1 MIYWSTANRLLKFCY
16 PTWRWDVP
24 DAANK
29 IYLSFDDG
37 PHPIATP
44 FVLAQLAAYRAKAS
58 FFCIGKNV
66 LDYPDLYA
74 QIVNEGHSVGNH
86 TMHHKNAWHTSSAI
100 YLNDIKAAE
109 SCIGSKLFRPPY
121 GKLRRVQGRALIN
134 AGWEIVMWTVLS
146 GDFDTQKNPSDCWDI
161 VRKHTSAGAIV
172 LFHDSEKAWPRMK
185 EILPKTLDYFSSA
198 GYTFEQLNMN
208 TWSDNNQ

>member
-1 MIYWSTANRLLKFCY
+1 MIYWVTANRLLKFCY
-16 PTWRWDVP
+16 PAWRWEVP
-24 DAANK
+24 GASNK

-44 FVLAQLAAYRAKAS
+44 FVLDQLALYKAKAS

-66 LDYPDLYA
+66 LDQPDLYTRIIA
-74 QIVNEGHSVGNH
+74 EGHSVGNH
-86 TMHHKNAWHTSSAI
+86 TMHHKNAWHTDSAT
-100 YLNDIKAAE
+100 YLHDISAAE
-109 SCIGSKLFRPPY
+109 NCISSRLFRPPY
-121 GKLRRVQGRALIN
+121 GKLRKSQGRALIN

-146 GDFDTQKNPSDCWDI
+146 GDFDTQKTPSDCWEN
-161 VRKHTSAGAIV
+161 VRKHTRPGAIV

-185 EILPKTLDYFSSA
+185 EVLPKTLDYFSSE

-208 TWSDNNQ
+208 TWGDNKQ